1 MQNDQKNSALDQQ
14 NAPPGQMPFGPAA
27 NQNQPAGGSVPFS
40 PQVDLPPMP
49 PEFQNVQKEEVSENK
64 VQVVETPG
72 DSGSGAPPMSGIS
85 NVIPSPKRKFGT
97 GKIIATILSILLVV
111 GGVGAGTYLVG
122 QKQLFQQKA
131 ESCGATCRTN
141 CTEDETGQGQGSCPG
156 GQISCVANSCN
167 GVPDAGT
174 TCVSAGF
181 VCVPKGSCGAGHNQA
196 GSCNTANTDCCDTA
210 SVALPTGA
218 QPASSCIFDNYQHR
232 GCVEVNGTWMMCDKD
247 PKGEVG
253 YSSPNCKNDTNGG
266 QDLECGEDFPNC
278 VPGGYCISATVCT
291 PSVAQYANCVSD
303 SSCFP
308 TNPPGSSSSPTP
320 VAVAPYCAAITT
332 YDSEWVLISASSR
345 GSITAGSVVNFC
357 VSGATPGGTFDKA
370 RFTINGILQA
380 ETTTVR
386 PNSTDFCKTYTI
398 PSGTATFNVS
408 AQIHHATLGWF

>member
-1 MQNDQKNSALDQQ
+1 MQASLPRYKLMNIKFLRT
-14 NAPPGQMPFGPAA
+14 
-27 NQNQPAGGSVPFS
+27 GSIV
-40 PQVDLPPMP
+40 LL
-49 PEFQNVQKEEVSENK
+49 
-64 VQVVETPG
+64 
-72 DSGSGAPPMSGIS
+72 A
-85 NVIPSPKRKFGT
+85 
-97 GKIIATILSILLVV
+97 SILAMIVLISKLNSYIKVFPSF
-111 GGVGAGTYLVG
+111 A
-122 QKQLFQQKA
+122 A
-131 ESCGATCRTN
+131 SCGGTCRTN
-141 CTEDETGQGQGSCPG
+141 CTEDETGQGLGTGGCPAN
-156 GQISCVANSCN
+156 QHNCVPNVCN
-167 GVPDAGT
+167 GVPNAGT
-174 TCVSAGF
+174 SCEKPTTVNGVSIPAG
-181 VCVPKGSCGAGHNQA
+181 VCVASGTCPAGKNRP
-196 GSCNTANTDCCDTA
+196 GSCNTANTDCCT
-210 SVALPTGA
+210 TGSGEFPPGA
-218 QPASSCIFDNYQHR
+218 GDSSCIFDNYQHR